1 MIDFENQIFTLIAT
15 SLREKYGQGIYI
27 TGEPVST
34 VQKVFPA
41 VSIIERSNTIYQRTR
56 STDIIENHAT
66 LMYEIDVYSNLT
78 KGKKQQAK
86 EITAIINDILIKH
99 NFTRTF
105 CEPLENLSNNKIYR
119 IKSRFNAVIDIDGTF
134 YTN

>member
-56 STDIIENHAT
+56 STDNIENHAT
-66 LMYEIDVYSNLT
+66 LMYEVDVYSNLT

-105 CEPLENLSNNKIYR
+105 CESLENLSNNKIYR
-119 IKSRFNAVIDIDGTF
+119 IKSRFIVVIDKNGMF